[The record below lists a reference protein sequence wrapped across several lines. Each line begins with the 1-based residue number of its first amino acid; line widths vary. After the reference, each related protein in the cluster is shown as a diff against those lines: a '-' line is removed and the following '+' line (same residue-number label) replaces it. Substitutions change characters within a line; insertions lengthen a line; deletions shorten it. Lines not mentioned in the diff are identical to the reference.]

1 MQYHFFPLIYNNLPL
16 TEHSWEQVPKKWE
29 PIILVTDVVSK
40 NISIQT
46 TLSLTA
52 SMVF

>member
-1 MQYHFFPLIYNNLPL
+1 MQYHFFPLIYNNFPL
-16 TEHSWEQVPKKWE
+16 SEQSREQVPKKWE
-29 PIILVTDVVSK
+29 PIIPVTYSVSK

-52 SMVF
+52 STVF